1 MLDQLIPIPRLLQT
15 DDIHLAADPGRV
27 WELVRHGTLVRSP
40 LIRSLFA
47 LRTLPE
53 WLSGKSAELRLT
65 VDDLRSS
72 PDAPGFQLLAEDPG
86 RELAVGAIGKV
97 WRPEIPFVHSDD
109 AESFLAFAE
118 PGYVK
123 VAWAIRVLP
132 EGERDSRVEF
142 ELRVDATDRASWQK
156 FERYFALIG
165 PVSHFIRRALLD
177 SLARELGTPEQ
188 AERTRVLAG
197 DDLLDAAAQ
206 VTDGITIAA
215 TPQQIWPW
223 LVQMGCRRAGF
234 YSIDALD
241 NAGQRSAREIHPEL
255 QRLAVGQI
263 IPATPDGD
271 DGFEVLELDA
281 PHRLVLGGL
290 YDTEQRR
297 QLSFAAPRPPQFW
310 QVTWA
315 FVLEPLDA
323 RSTRLHVRARAAFS
337 AEQRLHAAVIRPV
350 HHFMQ
355 RAMLR
360 HLKSRA
366 EGSTKAELRDVLEGV
381 SGAARMMAAFFTPFR
396 RAARNHWGLSEQEA
410 GRAYPGDQLVPEP
423 GFHWTHAVQIAAPA
437 DSVWPWIAQIGA
449 GRAGFYSYEWLENLV
464 GCKIRNAET
473 VHPEWALCVGQ
484 PLLLHPAPEAPRLVI
499 TAVDRGHHF
508 VAHGAPDEGARSRGE
523 PWAAASW
530 LFLVEPLAER
540 RCRLISRYRAAYSSD
555 WLSRV
560 SFGPALLEPVG
571 FAMDR
576 RMLLGVKERAE
587 HAVAASAA

>member
-1 MLDQLIPIPRLLQT
+1 
-15 DDIHLAADPGRV
+15 
-27 WELVRHGTLVRSP
+27 
-40 LIRSLFA
+40 
-47 LRTLPE
+47 
-53 WLSGKSAELRLT
+53 
-65 VDDLRSS
+65 VDALRSS
-72 PDAPGFQLLAEDPG
+72 PEAPGFQLLAEEPG
-86 RELAVGAIGKV
+86 REFAVGAIGKV
-97 WRPEIPFVHSDD
+97 WRTEIPFVHPGN
-109 AESFLAFAE
+109 AEDFLTFAE
-118 PGYVK
+118 PGHVK

-132 EGERDSRVEF
+132 EGERDSRLEF
-142 ELRVDATDRASWQK
+142 ELRVDATDRESWRK

-177 SLARELGTPEQ
+177 SLARQLGTPEQ
-188 AERTRVLAG
+188 AEKTRALAG

-241 NAGQRSAREIHPEL
+241 NGGQRSPREIHPEL

-281 PHRLVLGGL
+281 PHQLVLGGL
-290 YDTEQRR
+290 YDTERNR
-297 QLSFAAPRPPQFW
+297 QLSFAATRPPQFW

-315 FVLEPLDA
+315 FVLEALDA
-323 RSTRLHVRARAAFS
+323 GNTRLHVRARAAFS
-337 AEQRLHAAVIRPV
+337 ADQRLHAAVIRPV

-366 EGSTKAELRDVLEGV
+366 EGSTRAELRDVLEGA
-381 SGAARMMAAFFTPFR
+381 SGASRMIAAFCTPFR
-396 RAARNHWGLSEQEA
+396 RAARSHWGLTEQEA

-423 GFHWTHAVQIAAPA
+423 GFHWTHAVEIAAPA

-464 GCKIRNAET
+464 GCKLRNAET
-473 VHPEWALCVGQ
+473 VHPEWALCIGQ

-499 TAVDRGHHF
+499 NAVDRGHHF
-508 VAHGAPDEGARSRGE
+508 VAHGAPDESARALGR

-530 LFLVEPLAER
+530 LFLVEPLADR
-540 RCRLISRYRAAYSSD
+540 RCRLISRYRAAYSND
-555 WLSRV
+555 WQTRV
-560 SFGPALLEPVG
+560 SFGPTLLEPVG

-587 HAVAASAA
+587 HAIAASAA